1 MTVYAVTVDLDVPG
15 GVDDDAV
22 NGLLEA
28 LKPYSGA
35 LAIESA
41 EQPSWVSVA
50 VDISAP
56 DVGAATVR
64 GLAAARTVLN
74 EADLPYT
81 AGAVTGI
88 RVLTVRAQ
96 EQELLTPVVP
106 PLVGLSEVADMFGI
120 SRQRVTQLRERVD
133 FPDPVAV
140 LRSGPVWTAPALQHF
155 LTIWDRTPGR
165 RTTSVR

>member
-1 MTVYAVTVDLDVPG
+1 MTAYAVTVDLNVPG

-22 NGLLEA
+22 DGLLEA

-56 DVGAATVR
+56 DVGAATIR

-74 EADLPYT
+74 EAGLPYT
-81 AGAVTGI
+81 AAGVTGI
-88 RVLTVRAQ
+88 RVLTVQAQ
-96 EQELLTPVVP
+96 EQQLLTPVV

-120 SRQRVTQLRERVD
+120 SRQRVTQLRARVD
-133 FPDPVAV
+133 FPDPVVV
-140 LRSGPVWTAPALQHF
+140 LRSGPVWTAPALRHF
-155 LTIWDRTPGR
+155 LATWDRTPGR
-165 RTTSVR
+165 RTASVS